1 MTEHT
6 DRTPADDDATARPTS
21 PSRDR
26 QDAHAAAVEGHPSSG
41 VLRATRQDGTYPR
54 PQLLRRHW
62 ADLCGPWEFTIDR
75 DDVGL
80 DAGWWTA
87 EGPASSPFDAT
98 IQVPFAPESEASG
111 VADRGPFRV
120 VWYRRRITG
129 ADLDAAGFDVQGHRL
144 LLHLGAVDHTADVWL
159 GGHHVARH
167 VGGQTPF
174 TVDVTPVLL
183 AHQRRLATGLTQGG
197 DGTDGADASAD
208 GPGARS
214 GGRWDDLVGPDGLT
228 LVVRAE
234 DDPLD
239 VSQPRG
245 KQDWKD
251 EPHVIWYDRTTGIWQ
266 PVWLEAVPDVHLEDL
281 AWEADVPDG
290 SVLLT
295 ARLSAPPRA
304 CTTLAVSLHL
314 GDELLAEQQVRVL
327 DRDVRMRIDLP
338 RQANG
343 QQYEEILWSPERP
356 TLVDA
361 EVVLHVADDGL
372 TGAGDAEDLEDDVS
386 RWTHHVGPHVTDAV
400 ASYLGLRSVAV
411 ANGWFLLNDRP
422 YYLRS
427 VLEQG
432 FWPQSLLT
440 APSADALREEV
451 RLIKELG
458 FNSARVHQKA
468 EDPRFLYWCD
478 RLGLTV
484 WGETANAYAYS
495 PRSVELLTHEWL
507 ELVRRD
513 RSHPSVVTWVPLNES
528 WGVQHG
534 AHDVRQQ
541 HYGLGLVHLTKALDP
556 TRPVVSNDGWEHTDS
571 DIWSVHDYA
580 ERGDELRERYGTPE
594 AVRELLEGIGPAGRP
609 MRLSAAAPVPD
620 RGQPLM
626 LTEFGG
632 VSYAGGRDDAWGYS
646 TATDDDDFA
655 ARVGDL
661 LDAVRACRPVVGF
674 CWTQLTD
681 TGQETNGL
689 LHADRRPKLPV
700 EVLRRLVVGDQKER
714 PSAG

>member
-1 MTEHT
+1 MTAPHT
-6 DRTPADDDATARPTS
+6 EMSHGPTPHTEA
-21 PSRDR
+21 
-26 QDAHAAAVEGHPSSG
+26 AHRAAVEGHPTTHP
-41 VLRATRQDGTYPR
+41 LRATAQDGTYPR

-62 ADLCGPWEFTIDR
+62 ADLCGDWAFAQDHQ
-75 DDVGL
+75 DVGR
-80 DAGWWTA
+80 DAGWWT
-87 EGPASSPFDAT
+87 GTASDGTDPFDRT
-98 IQVPFAPESEASG
+98 IRVPFPPESEASG
-111 VADRGPFRV
+111 IADRGHCRV
-120 VWYRRRITG
+120 VWYRRRLTA
-129 ADLDAAGFDVQGHRL
+129 ADLDAAGLDVQGDRV
-144 LLHLGAVDHTADVWL
+144 LLHLGAVDHEADVWL
-159 GGHHVARH
+159 DGHHLGRH

-174 TVDVTPVLL
+174 SFDITPVL
-183 AHQRRLATGLTQGG
+183 RRSAGHPGG
-197 DGTDGADASAD
+197 GADVV
-208 GPGARS
+208 GAE
-214 GGRWDDLVGPDGLT
+214 GLV

-234 DDPLD
+234 DDPDD
-239 VSQPRG
+239 VVQPRG
-245 KQDWKD
+245 KQDWRP

-266 PVWLEAVPDVHLEDL
+266 PVWLEAVPSVHLSEL
-281 AWEADVPDG
+281 AWEADVADG
-290 SVLLT
+290 SVLLS

-304 CTTLAVSLHL
+304 TTTLAVSLHV
-314 GDELLAEQQVRVL
+314 GEDLLAEQQVRVL
-327 DRDVRMRIDLP
+327 GRDVRMRVDLP

-343 QQYEEILWSPERP
+343 QQYEELLWSPERP

-372 TGAGDAEDLEDDVS
+372 TGTGGLAELEADVS
-386 RWTHHVGPHVTDAV
+386 ALTHHDGPHITDVV

-411 ANGWFLLNDRP
+411 AHGHFLLNDRP

-432 FWPQSLLT
+432 FWPESHLT
-440 APSADALREEV
+440 PPSADALRAEV
-451 RLIKELG
+451 QLIKDLG
-458 FNSARVHQKA
+458 FNSARIHQKA
-468 EDPRFLYWCD
+468 EDPRLLFWAD
-478 RLGLTV
+478 TLGLTL

-495 PRSVELLTHEWL
+495 PRAVELLTAEWL

-513 RSHPSVVTWVPLNES
+513 RSHPSIVTWVPLNES

-534 AHDVRQQ
+534 SHDAAQQ
-541 HYGLGLVHLTKALDP
+541 HYGLGLVHLTKAVDP

-580 ERGDELRERYGTPE
+580 ERGEELRQRYGTPE
-594 AVRELLEGIGPAGRP
+594 AVQRLLDGIGPAGRR
-609 MRLSAAAPVPD
+609 MRLHDAADVAD
-620 RGQPLM
+620 RGQPVM

-632 VSYAGGRDDAWGYS
+632 VSYAGGREDAWGYS

-661 LDAVRACRPVVGF
+661 LDAVRDCAPITGF

-700 EVLRRLVVGDQKER
+700 EVLRRLVTGRD
-714 PSAG
+714 